1 MQITHVGKLD
11 NGDYTISSLPCPSCS
26 AVFTT
31 EITSE
36 QLFLINSNALIQ
48 QIGLELTAEQREQF
62 ISGYCGTCW
71 TAMFD
76 FDDEEEEE

>member
-1 MQITHVGKLD
+1 MQISHIGKMD
-11 NGDYTISSLPCPSCS
+11 NGRITISSLPCPSCS
-26 AVFTT
+26 VFLTT

-36 QLFLINSNALIQ
+36 QLSLIQSNALIQ
-48 QIGLELTAEQREQF
+48 QVGLDLTAEQREQF

-76 FDDEEEEE
+76 FDDEDDEE